1 MSEVEF
7 DLPAPDSERN
17 SKIGRAVVPM
27 RSMKRI
33 INALDDMYRLYG
45 TRHQG
50 QICAIVG
57 PTHTGKSIARET
69 FMKQKAKQLGGYV
82 ENIDRDKEI
91 ISEVANIS
99 FVTVVEGYQITH
111 PVICIQI
118 LDNPTFNALA
128 DNTLRALLRGKPPNW
143 DNGGDLASL
152 LQEQLTGRKTRLVI
166 YDDVQEIGK
175 IRGGNKNAAVTMLKA
190 LCKVAKVEVA
200 AIGIEG
206 TLEVLTSGKEIS
218 ELVCKRVIIRPL
230 PEPNWEADD
239 KGEFVTFLTNL
250 RKVLP
255 FHEQSPIDEQPI
267 AQPLWEYSQ
276 GVIGT
281 VKALL
286 QSATDFAIQNDRPCV
301 DRDVMRLAL
310 YEDQSVY
317 GENNPFYVKGDKWDF

>member
-1 MSEVEF
+1 MSVIEF
-7 DLPAPDSERN
+7 DQPAPDDERN
-17 SKIGRAVVPM
+17 SQIGRAVVPM
-27 RSMKRI
+27 KSMQRI
-33 INALDDMYRLYG
+33 INALDGMYRLYG

-57 PTHTGKSIARET
+57 QTHTGKSIARET
-69 FMKQKAKQLGGYV
+69 FMKQKAEQLGGYV

-99 FVTVVEGYQITH
+99 FVTVQEGYQLTH

-128 DNTLRALLRGKPPNW
+128 DNTLRALVRGKPPSW
-143 DNGGDLASL
+143 DNGGDLATL

-175 IRGGNKNAAVTMLKA
+175 IRGANKNAAVQMLKA

-200 AIGIEG
+200 AIGIKG
-206 TLEVLTSGKEIS
+206 TLEVLTSGEEIA
-218 ELVCKRVIIRPL
+218 ELVCKRVILRPL
-230 PEPNWEADD
+230 PSPDWKAAD
-239 KGEFVTFLTNL
+239 KGEFVKFLTDL
-250 RKVLP
+250 KAVLP
-255 FHEQSPIDEQPI
+255 FPDNSPIDEEPI
-267 AQPLWEYSQ
+267 AQPLWEYSG

-286 QSATDFAIQNDRPCV
+286 QSATDFAIQHERRCI
-301 DRDVMRLAL
+301 DRDAMRLAL
-310 YEDQSVY
+310 YEEQSVF
-317 GENNPFYVKGDKWDF
+317 GENNPFYQAGDKWEF